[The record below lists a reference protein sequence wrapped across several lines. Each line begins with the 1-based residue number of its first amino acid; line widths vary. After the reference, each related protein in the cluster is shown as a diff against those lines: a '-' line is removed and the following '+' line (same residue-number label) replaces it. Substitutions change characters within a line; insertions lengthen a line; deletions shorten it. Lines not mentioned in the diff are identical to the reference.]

1 MSVVP
6 QPTPATDSSNVVP
19 FWSGATGGAAQAEAY
34 MRHQFPAALT
44 PSAGAVFKVG
54 DKGIQGI
61 VSEYLLASCLGQVG
75 SPGAPLV
82 HCPELDAF
90 YRYDQ
95 DSGVYESFSKP
106 QVERVVREL
115 LTTCAEACD
124 GGTRSAIQALAT
136 THIIGRVVRAIPAES
151 PLPLARFARDHEH
164 LHVRNGILGLRTLNL
179 QPFSP
184 ERPVRSALPIA
195 WDPDA
200 PPPVRFLEF
209 LNGMFPDPDDVRL
222 ALQVC
227 AMALLGN
234 PYQRVV
240 LLTGGAGSGKST
252 FVKLLRLVVGT
263 GAYGQLRMEHSG
275 SRFESEAW
283 LDKLLLAQL
292 DATPEILQRNAEVLK
307 ALSGHDPFT
316 GEVKGERGRLDF
328 VPRALPVITANKAP
342 RVRLDGDEDA
352 WERRLVLLEGRARP
366 AGRPVRAF
374 EEELVSEE
382 GPGIL
387 RVIAET
393 ARDLISAGQITLSPR
408 QASRVRFYLGTS
420 NPVKEF
426 VGLHVASAPKAYLYT
441 GAAYCA
447 AAAYL
452 AETGSDTPSDAS
464 LAKTFTAAMRDVHG
478 ATTQKSLPPRVGMST
493 RGWRG
498 FELV

>member
-1 MSVVP
+1 MSAVP
-6 QPTPATDSSNVVP
+6 QPTPATDSSNVVH
-19 FWSGATGGAAQAEAY
+19 FWSGATGGAAQAENY
-34 MRHQFPAALT
+34 MRHRFPAALT
-44 PSAGAVFKVG
+44 PSAGGVFRVG
-54 DKGIQGI
+54 EKGIQGI
-61 VSEYLLASCLGQVG
+61 VSEYLIASCLGQLG
-75 SPGAPLV
+75 SPDAPLV
-82 HCPELDAF
+82 HCPELDEF
-90 YRYDQ
+90 YRYDPG
-95 DSGVYESFSKP
+95 SGVYKSFTKP

-164 LHVRNGILGLRTLNL
+164 LHVGNGILGLRTLNL
-179 QPFSP
+179 EPFSP
-184 ERPVRSALPIA
+184 ERPVRSALPIV

-200 PPPVRFLEF
+200 PPPVRFFEF
-209 LNGMFPDPDDVRL
+209 LNRMFPDPDDVRL

-234 PYQRVV
+234 PYQRIV
-240 LLTGGAGSGKST
+240 LLTGAAGSGKST
-252 FVKLLRLVVGT
+252 LVKLLRLVVGP

-292 DATPEILQRNAEVLK
+292 DATPEILQRNTEVLK

-342 RVRLDGDEDA
+342 RVRLDGDADA
-352 WERRLVLLEGRARP
+352 WERRLVLLQGRARP
-366 AGRPVRAF
+366 TGRPVRAF
-374 EEELVSEE
+374 EEELVSNE

-393 ARDLISAGQITLSPR
+393 ARDLISAGQLVLSPR
-408 QASRVRFYLGTS
+408 QESRVRVYLGTS
-420 NPVKEF
+420 EPVTEF
-426 VGLHVASAPKAYLYT
+426 VRLHVAPAPGENLYT
-441 GAAYCA
+441 GDAYPAAV
-447 AAAYL
+447 AYL
-452 AETGSDTPSDAS
+452 AETESDALS
-464 LAKTFTAAMRDVHG
+464 KAVVAKDFAAAMREVHNVRMH
-478 ATTQKSLPPRVGMST
+478 KSLPPRANMST
-493 RGWRG
+493 KGWRG